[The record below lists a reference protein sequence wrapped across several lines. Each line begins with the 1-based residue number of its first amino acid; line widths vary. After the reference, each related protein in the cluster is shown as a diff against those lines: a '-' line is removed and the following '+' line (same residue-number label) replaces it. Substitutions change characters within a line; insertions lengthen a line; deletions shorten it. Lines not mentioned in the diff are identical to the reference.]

1 MKFSEIEFGMAAAE
15 KERSNKPYL
24 LIDGFLDAYGYVNK
38 VLNGDK
44 FLILGP
50 KGSGKSAIGSKL
62 ELESQNDDRLY
73 VQTYYLEDFPYN
85 KFSGILP
92 GREAPETKIPSHWEF
107 VLLISFMDSF
117 SKDDTCKSSGRVNM
131 NKLIKA
137 LHELGM
143 SPGKSLTDIVKNT
156 TKKEFKVGLPKFLEG
171 SYSSEK
177 EIKKIDISLLFSYL
191 QEVCYSLKTESNH
204 IIVIDGLDDV
214 LTRREKQYTS
224 LSALILAVDRIN
236 TKFLKNNI
244 NAKIIVLC
252 RTDLFEKLPG
262 PNKNKIRQDSAVIL
276 DWYQDARNIS
286 STNLVKLINLR
297 AKLSLGRDVNIF
309 EDILPLEISVGLPT
323 AKAVLDHTRHTPRDI
338 IQLLNKIQGHT
349 KGTDPTPNEIKNGIR
364 TYSFDYLVPEIKD
377 ELTGYLESDEIE
389 QVVKLLGSMNKSEF
403 NLDELQDMIKNDER
417 FSLLDSMKLLNA
429 LFDCNAIGNVKGYA
443 KKYYSWKYRNRY
455 ATFNP
460 NEDIVIHRGLR
471 KGLNLP

>member
-15 KERSNKPYL
+15 KERSNKPHL

-62 ELESQNDDRLY
+62 ELESQNENGLY
-73 VQTYYLEDFPYN
+73 VQTYYLADFPYN

-92 GREAPETKIPSHWEF
+92 GSEAPETKIPSHWEF

-117 SKDDTCKSSGRVNM
+117 SKDDTCKSTGRVDM

-137 LHELGM
+137 LQELGM

-156 TKKEFKVGLPKFLEG
+156 TKKEFRASLPKVLEI
-171 SYSSEK
+171 SHSSEK
-177 EIKKIDISLLFSYL
+177 ETKKLDITLLFSSL
-191 QEVCYSLKTESNH
+191 KDVCYSLKTESNH

-236 TKFLKNNI
+236 TNFLKNNI
-244 NAKIIVLC
+244 NAKIIILC

-309 EDILPLEISVGLPT
+309 EDILPLEISPGLPT
-323 AKAVLDHTRHTPRDI
+323 AKALLDHTRHTPRDI
-338 IQLLNKIQGHT
+338 IQLLNKIQEHT
-349 KGTDPTPNEIKNGIR
+349 KGTAPTPNEIKNGIR

-377 ELTGYLESDEIE
+377 ELTGYLESDEVE

-403 NLDELQDMIKNDER
+403 NLDELQSMIKNDER

-429 LFDCNAIGNVKGYA
+429 LFDCNAIGNVKGYT

-455 ATFNP
+455 DSFNP
-460 NEDIVIHRGLR
+460 NEDIVVHRGLR

>member
-1 MKFSEIEFGMAAAE
+1 
-15 KERSNKPYL
+15 
-24 LIDGFLDAYGYVNK
+24 
-38 VLNGDK
+38 
-44 FLILGP
+44 
-50 KGSGKSAIGSKL
+50 
-62 ELESQNDDRLY
+62 
-73 VQTYYLEDFPYN
+73 
-85 KFSGILP
+85 
-92 GREAPETKIPSHWEF
+92 
-107 VLLISFMDSF
+107 MDSF
-117 SKDDTCKSSGRVNM
+117 SKDDTCKSTGRVDM

-137 LHELGM
+137 LQELGM

-156 TKKEFKVGLPKFLEG
+156 TKKEFKVGLPKVLES

-177 EIKKIDISLLFSYL
+177 ETKKIDISLLFSYL
-191 QEVCYSLKTESNH
+191 QEVCYSLKTKSNH

-224 LSALILAVDRIN
+224 LSALILVVDRIN
-236 TKFLKNNI
+236 TKFLKNDI

-262 PNKNKIRQDSAVIL
+262 PNKNKIRQDSAVTL
-276 DWYQDARNIS
+276 DWYHDARNIS

-323 AKAVLDHTRHTPRDI
+323 AKALLDHTRHTPRDI
-338 IQLLNKIQGHT
+338 IQLLNKIQEHT
-349 KGTDPTPNEIKNGIR
+349 KGTSPTTNEIKNGIR

-377 ELTGYLESDEIE
+377 ELAGYLESGEIE
-389 QVVKLLGSMNKSEF
+389 QVIKLLGSMKKSKF
-403 NLDELQDMIKNDER
+403 NLDELQSMMENDER

-429 LFDCNAIGNVKGYA
+429 LFDCNAIGNVKGHA
-443 KKYYSWKYRNRY
+443 EKYYSWKYRNRY

-460 NEDIVIHRGLR
+460 NEDIVVHRGLR

>member
-15 KERSNKPYL
+15 KERSNKPHL
-24 LIDGFLDAYGYVNK
+24 LIDGFLDAYGYVDK
-38 VLNGDK
+38 VLKGDK

-62 ELESQNDDRLY
+62 ELESQNENRLY

-85 KFSGILP
+85 TFSGILP
-92 GREAPETKIPSHWEF
+92 GREAPETKFPSHWEF
-107 VLLISFMDSF
+107 LLLISFMDSF
-117 SKDDTCKSSGRVNM
+117 SNDTTCKSTGRADI
-131 NKLIKA
+131 NKIIEVLQ
-137 LHELGM
+137 ELGM
-143 SPGKSLTDIVKNT
+143 ISGKSLTDIVKNT
-156 TKKEFKVGLPKFLEG
+156 TKKEFKVSLPKVLEG

-177 EIKKIDISLLFSYL
+177 ETKKLDITLLFNSL
-191 QEVCYSLKTESNH
+191 QEVCYSLKTESRH

-224 LSALILAVDRIN
+224 LSALILAADRIN
-236 TKFLKNNI
+236 TKFSRNNI
-244 NAKIIVLC
+244 GAKIIILC

-309 EDILPLEISVGLPT
+309 EDILPLEISPGLPT
-323 AKAVLDHTRHTPRDI
+323 AKALLDHTRHTPRDI
-338 IQLLNKIQGHT
+338 IQLLNKIQEHT
-349 KGTDPTPNEIKNGIR
+349 KGTIPTPNEIKNGIR

-389 QVVKLLGSMNKSEF
+389 QVVKLLGSMEKSLF
-403 NLDELQDMIKNDER
+403 NLDDLQSMVENDER

-429 LFDCNAIGNVKGYA
+429 LFDCNAIGTVKGNV

-455 ATFNP
+455 ASFSP
-460 NEDIVIHRGLR
+460 NEDIVVHRGLR